1 MPIEQLRE
9 MQADAFERLMKSR
22 SEDGMW
28 RGKLSSS
35 AISTSVSVFALQR
48 IDADK
53 YKHEIEAGVKW
64 LNDTMKAD
72 GSWGDSVESPSNMT
86 ATLLTYVSLCAVG
99 KEPDKTRSYLNDKF
113 GGDKEEDLI
122 KGVLDYYGK
131 DLTFSVPILMMC
143 ALAGVVSNWK
153 KIPPFPFE
161 LATLPQSLFRYL
173 NLPVVSYAI
182 PALIAIGICQ
192 MNKKRGFLSP
202 VRRLFVPKAMRVLVK
217 MQPEDGGYLEAAP
230 LTAFVS
236 MCLAEGGFKEHKVT
250 QKCAQFLVDTVRED
264 GSWPIDTN
272 LSGWV
277 TSLAG
282 KTLLPASTRGGEGS
296 HLDKLGIEKE
306 LSEIIRRNA
315 TREVHPFTAA
325 KAGGWGW
332 SDLSGSVPDG
342 DDTSGALV
350 ALHHLLKGESCKEVE
365 DGLKW
370 LMWLQNNDGG
380 MPTFCKGWGKLPFDR
395 STPDITAH
403 AMLAMGLWLPSLS
416 GKLHDDVQKSYNR
429 MLRWMQKET
438 MTNVSQPSTLNS
450 HSSSLNSQPSTLNSQ
465 PSSLNSQLPWVPLWF
480 GDQDAEDEKAPVY
493 GTATAIDY
501 LMSSKQTE
509 GMKLAESQVDFL
521 INSQNEDGGW
531 GGNKGVRSKVT
542 YTSRVLGALAHFP
555 DKYEQ
560 TKQNG
565 WNYLYDRFKAGT
577 LYENEPIGLYF
588 SRLWYSE
595 ELYNVTFLLNAL
607 RIELNENK

>member
-1 MPIEQLRE
+1 MNKEQLRE
-9 MQADAFERLMKSR
+9 IHADAYARLMNSR

-28 RGKLSSS
+28 RGRLSSS

-53 YKHEIEAGVKW
+53 YGKQIDDGVRW
-64 LNDTMKAD
+64 LNSTMKPD
-72 GSWGDSVESPSNMT
+72 GSWGDTVESPSNMT
-86 ATLLTYVSLCAVG
+86 ATLLTYVSLHAVG
-99 KEPDKTRSYLNDKF
+99 ESSAKTRTYLNERF
-113 GGDKEEDLI
+113 GGDTEEALI

-143 ALAGVVSNWK
+143 ALAGVISNWK

-192 MNKKRGFLSP
+192 MNRKGGLLSP
-202 VRRLFVPKAMRVLVK
+202 VHRLFVPKAMRVLIK
-217 MQPEDGGYLEAAP
+217 MQPQDGGYLEAAP

-236 MCLAEGGFKEHKVT
+236 MCLAEGGYREHIVT
-250 QKCAQFLVDTVRED
+250 QRCASFLVNTVRDD
-264 GSWPIDTN
+264 GAWPIDTN
-272 LSGWV
+272 LSGWL

-282 KTLLPASTRGGEGS
+282 KV
-296 HLDKLGIEKE
+296 LDDEDNGNLAD
-306 LSEIIRRNA
+306 IIKNNA
-315 TREVHPFTAA
+315 TKTIHPFTAA

-350 ALHHLLKGESCKEVE
+350 ALHHLTGGVSSIEVE
-365 DGLKW
+365 NGLEW

-403 AMLAMGLWLPSLS
+403 AMLAMGLWLPSLR
-416 GKLHDDVQKSYNR
+416 GELRDRVGRSYER
-429 MLRWMQKET
+429 MLGWMKRHNT
-438 MTNVSQPSTLNS
+438 SKGWT
-450 HSSSLNSQPSTLNSQ
+450 
-465 PSSLNSQLPWVPLWF
+465 PLWF
-480 GDQDAEDEKAPVY
+480 GDQDADDEKAPVY
-493 GTATAIDY
+493 GTATVVDY
-501 LMSSKQTE
+501 LMTSKQEE
-509 GMKLAESQVDFL
+509 GIGLAESQVDFL
-521 INSQNEDGGW
+521 ISCQNDDGGW

-542 YTSRVLGALAHFP
+542 LTSRVLGALAHFP
-555 DKYEQ
+555 DKYEDVRQ
-560 TKQNG
+560 RG
-565 WNYLYDRFKAGT
+565 WDYLYGRFKDGT
-577 LYENEPIGLYF
+577 LYDNEPIGLYF

-595 ELYNVTFLLNAL
+595 DLYNVTFLLQAL
-607 RIELNENK
+607 KNERVS